1 MPAVVLAFVLEHRDP
16 ALALAGILAL
26 AVVLGALTGAL
37 AGAAIDAEAASRAVP
52 ETTIAAAVIASLAPD
67 FWVSFIFLSCA

>member
-1 MPAVVLAFVLEHRDP
+1 MPSTAK
-16 ALALAGILAL
+16 
-26 AVVLGALTGAL
+26 
-37 AGAAIDAEAASRAVP
+37 AEPIRAVP